1 MCYTHNESERAVPAR
16 REAGGKQGGGDMTR
30 KDFEA
35 LAAALNAARYVSAE
49 KVWDVV
55 AVKIAEVCASD
66 NPRFDS
72 ARFFAACSGKE

>member
-1 MCYTHNESERAVPAR
+1 
-16 REAGGKQGGGDMTR
+16 MTR